1 MLKLSSPS
9 LPDSDPLSVASST
22 DRLPRLLIWAALA
35 ALLAAA
41 MALRAPGFMVVP
53 RLTDEILE
61 VGVGLRIAR
70 GELLPLTNFDSYDG
84 ALFNYLVAGVFLLLG
99 ERLDAGRILVLVTG
113 SLTLIPT
120 YLLGRSLGGPGRRG
134 QVVGLMGA
142 ALLAASATHTAV
154 SSRLAYSHSLTPLFT
169 TLGLWLL
176 HRALVRGSGPLLV
189 ASGFA
194 FGLALQT
201 HPSALALWPGLG
213 AVLLLRGRG
222 LIVERRGRW
231 IVLAG
236 LAAMVAVWNLV
247 VFNVTNDF
255 ASFKQAAARSED
267 YVQVGVSAGR
277 GWPERMAVLLKST
290 ALALGSQVSE
300 AIEPWTIPE
309 PLVVVMV
316 GLVLL
321 GLASLARRR
330 EWLPVLV
337 IVSGLVAISYL
348 NGRFE
353 PIVGRARHYAPLL
366 PLALVVVGEGLAVL
380 HAFVVQRGIW
390 RPAAHVAVGCGLL
403 TLIAGSVSALW
414 SYQARGQAHPIS
426 NNSALLAV
434 VNAVA
439 ASGRRNERVYIDTRL
454 GSLETFSGGRTSQ
467 HLRYAFDVAKQDSAF
482 IDLARTELPFDRSR
496 RRSWRLILRSDS
508 VEAARGRYRLKR
520 IRGEPGSAAPVRVFR
535 AYPLSRSERGPARP
549 VAGRPN

>member
-1 MLKLSSPS
+1 MRALTRMPGAVSS
-9 LPDSDPLSVASST
+9 A
-22 DRLPRLLIWAALA
+22 DRLPRLLIWVALTALVVAAL
-35 ALLAAA
+35 
-41 MALRAPGFMVVP
+41 ALRAPGFMVVP

-84 ALFNYLVAGVFLLLG
+84 ALFNYLVAGAFLLLG

-113 SLTLIPT
+113 SLTVIPT
-120 YLLGRSLGGPGRRG
+120 YLLGRSLGGTGRRG
-134 QVVGLMGA
+134 QAVGLMAA

-169 TLGLWLL
+169 TLGLWLF
-176 HRALVRGSGPLLV
+176 HRALVGGSGPSLV

-213 AVLLLRGRG
+213 AALLLRGRG
-222 LIVERRGRW
+222 RIAERRGLW

-236 LAAMVAVWNLV
+236 AAAMVAVWNLLL
-247 VFNVTNDF
+247 FNVTNDF
-255 ASFKQAAARSED
+255 ASFKQAAERSAD
-267 YVQVGVSAGR
+267 YVDTGVSAGR
-277 GWPERMAVLLKST
+277 GWPERMVVLLRSA
-290 ALALGSQVSE
+290 ALALGSQASE
-300 AIEPWTIPE
+300 VVEPWTVPV
-309 PLVVVMV
+309 PLVLAMV

-321 GLASLARRR
+321 GLVSLARRR

-353 PIVGRARHYAPLL
+353 PVVARARHYAPLL
-366 PLALVVVGEGLAVL
+366 PLALVVAAEGLAVL
-380 HAFVVQRGIW
+380 HAFIARRGVRQRV
-390 RPAAHVAVGCGLL
+390 AHVAVSCGLL
-403 TLIAGSVSALW
+403 TLVASSVSALW
-414 SYQARGQAHPIS
+414 AYEARGQAQPIL

-434 VNAVA
+434 VDAVA
-439 ASGRRNERVYIDTRL
+439 ASGRRSERVYIDTRL
-454 GSLETFSGGRTSQ
+454 GALETLSGGRTSQ

-482 IDLARTELPFDRSR
+482 IDLARTELRFDRSR

-508 VEAARGRYRLKR
+508 VAAAQARYRLKR
-520 IRGEPGSAAPVRVFR
+520 VRGEPGLEAPVRVFR
-535 AYPLSRSERGPARP
+535 AYPLPRSERGPVRP
-549 VAGRPN
+549 AAGRPG